1 LGWRIHHPRH
11 VWTVSYPMA
20 KAIKKASPS
29 DLIKSGIFRDYKSF
43 KTGAPKRLSASK
55 DAVKGTI

>member
-1 LGWRIHHPRH
+1 
-11 VWTVSYPMA
+11 MA

-43 KTGAPKRLSASK
+43 KTSAPKRLSASK

>member
-20 KAIKKASPS
+20 KTIKRASPI
-29 DLIKSGIFRDYKSF
+29 DLIKSGIFAIINRSRL
-43 KTGAPKRLSASK
+43 ALQKRLSASK